1 MSSATAVV
9 ERWARATDARLRETF
24 RQAAQDVADNVSVGG
39 QFSPGTPV
47 DLGFALNKWDATLGT
62 PSDTPLRNAD
72 DASFAGTNPAM
83 ALTIASADL
92 GDTITIYN
100 NTEYL
105 PYLEDG
111 STTPRAP
118 YVSGWIAQT
127 VHAWPTIVAQAVARV
142 RGAR

>member
-1 MSSATAVV
+1 MSATAVV
-9 ERWARATDARLRETF
+9 ERWARATDARLRGVF
-24 RQAAQDVADNVSVGG
+24 REAAQDVAENVKVGG

-47 DLGFALNKWDATLGT
+47 DTGFARSNWGAALNDTD
-62 PSDTPLRNAD
+62 PSGGGNET
-72 DASFAGTNPAM
+72 

-92 GDTITIYN
+92 GDTITLYN

-118 YVSGWIAQT
+118 FVSGWIAQT

-142 RGAR
+142 RGAVR